1 VHGKYAS
8 LVVAERFGSATMA
21 HMAGR
26 GLLVG
31 LSAMI
36 VLVVAAAP
44 ALAGDLFL
52 TQVSKTRDG
61 TYGTDVHLNLP
72 PDGKKR
78 AFFKMTNNTAESVE
92 ATFSQG
98 PTEGSPKIKLRW
110 YRGAQDITSDVKG
123 DGYAETIDATSSIV
137 IKLKARRTGAGA
149 KCTSGVGD
157 TETAHTLAYV
167 AINDICSTR

>member
-1 VHGKYAS
+1 
-8 LVVAERFGSATMA
+8 MA

-26 GLLVG
+26 GLLAG

-44 ALAGDLFL
+44 ALGGDLFL
-52 TQVSKTRDG
+52 TQVSKTKDG
-61 TYGTDVHLNLP
+61 TYGTEVHLNLP
-72 PDGKKR
+72 ADGKRR

-92 ATFSQG
+92 ATFTQG
-98 PTEGSPKIKLRW
+98 STEGSPKIKLRW
-110 YRGAQDITSDVKG
+110 YRGAQDITSDVRG
-123 DGYAETIDATSSIV
+123 DGYVENIDASSSIV
-137 IKLKARRTGAGA
+137 IKLKAKATGNGA

-167 AINDICSTR
+167 AINDPCLMR